1 PEPYSAEL
9 TDRRFAV
16 INSYSEQELAL
27 NSDTSMWGGILVPAG
42 VQWAEREDATVGA
55 EGGGELTGSWERL
68 NEAGGDA
75 DVILYGTDLN
85 QKPTE
90 NYENMSES
98 DMFQS
103 LNAVKDS
110 RVYPIGKM
118 TVAGYTDAMATL
130 DMLEELLKDLRASS

>member
-1 PEPYSAEL
+1 KKAKTYTDEL
-9 TDRRFAV
+9 TDRHFADF
-16 INSYSEQELAL
+16 NYDSEEEAAL
-27 NSDTSMWGGILVPAG
+27 NVDTSMLGSILGPAG
-42 VQWAEREDATVGA
+42 VQWSQQENDIVGDED
-55 EGGGELTGSWERL
+55 GGELTVSLERL
-68 NEAGGDA
+68 NEAVGDA

-110 RVYPIGKM
+110 KVYPIGKM

-130 DMLEELLKDLRASS
+130 DMLEELLKDLR

>member
-1 PEPYSAEL
+1 MLGS
-9 TDRRFAV
+9 
-16 INSYSEQELAL
+16 
-27 NSDTSMWGGILVPAG
+27 ILGPAG
-42 VQWAEREDATVGA
+42 VEWSQQENDIVGDED
-55 EGGGELTGSWERL
+55 GGELTVSLERL
-68 NEAGGDA
+68 NEAVGDA

-110 RVYPIGKM
+110 KVYPIGKM

-130 DMLEELLKDLRASS
+130 DMLERSEERRVGTECKTQRDVPVLDEEGGLE